1 MKIISK
7 LAVLALLSL
16 VLASCQK
23 KEVVKPVEENPGND
37 KPVVDTTPTTDSMRR
52 SFNVNGVTKYD
63 ICCNPDDLDNSSS
76 LLSER
81 VILFAY
87 DQATVENQ
95 YRDIIAIHGRYLS
108 QNPAARVVLEG
119 HADERGTPEYNL
131 ALGEKRGNSVANL
144 LRARGASAAQVSVV
158 SYGEEK
164 PVMTCNNESCWSQNR
179 RVRIVYTSK

>member
-1 MKIISK
+1 MKLINKIAILLLITSALISCK
-7 LAVLALLSL
+7 ST
-16 VLASCQK
+16 
-23 KEVVKPVEENPGND
+23 PD
-37 KPVVDTTPTTDSMRR
+37 KPIEPIENDNPPVTVPETQTQGLTSYDID
-52 SFNVNGVTKYD
+52 GVTKYD
-63 ICCNPDDLDNSSS
+63 ICCNPNDLDNQES

-87 DQATVENQ
+87 DQATVESM
-95 YRDIIAIHGRYLS
+95 YRDVIEIHGRYLS
-108 QNPAARVVLEG
+108 QNPSARVVLEG

-131 ALGEKRGNSVANL
+131 ALGEKRGYSVANL

-164 PVMTCNNESCWSQNR
+164 PAQMCTNESCWSQNR